1 MYTSCVHRHNDIKTK
16 RTSINRKEE
25 EKISSNHTT
34 NLTAKTSTYPEQ
46 PHCIEGQLFLSCQG
60 STYGKAKEI
69 KSCLSSNPLKIVL
82 ITS

>member
-25 EKISSNHTT
+25 EKISSNH
-34 NLTAKTSTYPEQ
+34 TAKTSTYPEQ

-69 KSCLSSNPLKIVL
+69 KTCLSSNPLKIVL

>member
-16 RTSINRKEE
+16 GTSINRNEE
-25 EKISSNHTT
+25 EKISSNHTA
-34 NLTAKTSTYPEQ
+34 NLTTKTSIYPEQ

-60 STYGKAKEI
+60 STYGKTKEI
-69 KSCLSSNPLKIVL
+69 KSCLSLNPLKIML

>member
-1 MYTSCVHRHNDIKTK
+1 MYKCCVNRQNEIKTK
-16 RTSINRKEE
+16 GTSINRKEE
-25 EKISSNHTT
+25 EKISSNHTA
-34 NLTAKTSTYPEQ
+34 NLTTETSTYPEQ

-69 KSCLSSNPLKIVL
+69 KSCLSLNPLKIML

>member
-16 RTSINRKEE
+16 GTSINRKEE
-25 EKISSNHTT
+25 EKISSNHTA
-34 NLTAKTSTYPEQ
+34 NLTTKTSTYPEQ

-69 KSCLSSNPLKIVL
+69 KSCLSLNPLKIML
-82 ITS
+82 ITF